1 MQHAPGERSFL
12 VAGAISGVI
21 LVIVAARLISL
32 MNALESQLD
41 YVFGDTLPEPGH
53 VMEVAPGVRWLR
65 MGLPFALN
73 HINLWLLADEMDTP
87 NGRQRGWTVVDC
99 GIATDDTR
107 QAWERIFA
115 DELEGLPILRVL
127 VTHCHPD
134 HVGLAE
140 WLCQRWQAPLW
151 MSTGEY
157 AFARVMSAALP
168 GAEGTAAMPHFQRH
182 GLADPQTIATLQG
195 RNTYYQDLVPA
206 VPRSYHRMQDGHA
219 VAIDG
224 RGWEIITGFGHSPE
238 HVSLYC
244 PDLNVLISGDMV
256 LPRIS
261 TNVSVFAIEPES
273 NPVQQY
279 LDSLKKYAH
288 LPADALVL
296 PSHGKPFR
304 GLHTRI
310 EQLNDHHR
318 QRLAEVLEACAT
330 PQTGVDILPVMF
342 KRALDTH
349 QLSFALGEAVA
360 HLHKLWYDGAVRRLV
375 GEDGVYRFVVV

>member
-73 HINLWLLADEMDTP
+73 HINLWLLADDMDTP

-99 GIATDDTR
+99 GIATEDTR

-168 GAEGTAAMPHFQRH
+168 GAEGTAATPHFQRH

-224 RGWEIITGFGHSPE
+224 RDWEIITGFGHSPE

-244 PDLNVLISGDMV
+244 RDLNVLISGDMV

-279 LDSLKKYAH
+279 LDSLKKYAQ

-375 GEDGVYRFVVV
+375 GEDGVYRFVAV